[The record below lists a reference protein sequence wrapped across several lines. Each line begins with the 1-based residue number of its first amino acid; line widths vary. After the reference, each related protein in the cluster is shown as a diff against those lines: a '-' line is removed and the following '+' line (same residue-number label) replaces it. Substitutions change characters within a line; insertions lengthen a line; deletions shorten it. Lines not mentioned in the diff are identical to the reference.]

1 MNPFEMRKLGQSGV
15 ELTQLG
21 FGSAPLGELFV
32 RVDEATACATLQAAW
47 DAGIR
52 YYDTAPYYGRGL
64 SEIRCGRFL
73 DTKPR
78 SEFVL
83 SSKVGRWFF
92 PPAKPQDFQTEP
104 WTGGLR
110 FDHVH
115 DYSYDGIM
123 RSYEQS
129 QMRLGMNRIDLLLIH
144 DLDFWFHTTEAKVSA
159 YLSQLFASGW
169 RALDQLRS
177 HGLVRGVG
185 AGINEPG
192 MMPRFLDALGL
203 DFFLVALRYTL
214 MEQDVLRE
222 EFPRCER
229 GGVGVVVGGVF
240 NSGIT
245 ATGPIPGAKYNYRDA
260 TSEEMDRV
268 AKIKAVCS
276 AHAVPLAAAA
286 LQFPLAHPIV
296 ASVIPGAIGPDQVRQ
311 NVDNCRHPIP
321 ASLWSDLKG
330 EGLISRDA
338 PTPQW
343 EPANGSGS

>member
-1 MNPFEMRKLGQSGV
+1 MNPSETRKLGKSGV

-32 RVDEATACATLQAAW
+32 RVDEATAAATLQAAW

-52 YYDTAPYYGRGL
+52 YYDTSPYYGRGL

-73 DTKPR
+73 DAQSR

-83 SSKVGRWFF
+83 STKVGRWFF
-92 PPAKPQDFQTEP
+92 PPSKPDEFQTGP
-104 WTGGLR
+104 IWAGGLR

-129 QMRLGMNRIDLLLIH
+129 HMRLGMNRIDLLLIH
-144 DLDFWFHTTEAKVSA
+144 DLDFWFHTTDAKVSA
-159 YLSQLFASGW
+159 HLSQLFTSGW

-177 HGLVRGVG
+177 HRLVRGVG
-185 AGINEPG
+185 AGINELG
-192 MMPRFLDALGL
+192 MMPRFLDMLDL
-203 DFFLVALRYTL
+203 DFFLVAMRYTL
-214 MEQDVLRE
+214 MEQDVLEE

-229 GGVGVVVGGVF
+229 AGVGVVVGGVF
-240 NSGIT
+240 NSGIA
-245 ATGPIPGAKYNYRDA
+245 ATGPIPGAKYNYSDA
-260 TSEEMDRV
+260 TPEVMER
-268 AKIKAVCS
+268 AGRLKAVCE
-276 AHAVPLAAAA
+276 AHGVPLAAAA

-296 ASVIPGAIGPDQVRQ
+296 ASVIHGAVSPDQVRQ
-311 NVDNCRHPIP
+311 NVESFQRPIP

-330 EGLISRDA
+330 EGLISGQA
-338 PTPQW
+338 PTPQ
-343 EPANGSGS
+343 